1 MRSVPLRKNL
11 SLYSGMA
18 GNRSQPP
25 TLRQGH
31 ARAARSGLSSPIPL
45 ECRREER
52 MSETRATDGQA
63 RVGFLDGQPSG
74 PGARASAYPELD
86 AATRTGIVAFFDAD
100 HESFGQ
106 TIGMRVADV
115 RRGYA
120 RLELDVRPGLKQPAG
135 VLHGGASFGLA
146 DTAVAIAMRPLYG
159 IAAVLLTIE
168 MKINYL
174 EPIVAGTV
182 TAEAYVL
189 RSSRRSAYAEVDVWT
204 EGKLAARATTTYMIR
219 DARPPEAPRA
229 AT

>member
-1 MRSVPLRKNL
+1 
-11 SLYSGMA
+11 
-18 GNRSQPP
+18 
-25 TLRQGH
+25 
-31 ARAARSGLSSPIPL
+31 
-45 ECRREER
+45 
-52 MSETRATDGQA
+52 MSEPRSTDGQT
-63 RVGFLDGQPSG
+63 RETSESTSGPPPSG
-74 PGARASAYPELD
+74 PGARASAHPELD
-86 AATRTGIVAFFDAD
+86 EATRQSIVAFFDAD
-100 HESFGQ
+100 HASFGQ

-174 EPIVAGTV
+174 EPIVEGTV

-189 RSSRRSAYAEVDVWT
+189 RSSRRSAYAEVDVWAQ
-204 EGKLAARATTTYMIR
+204 GKLAARATTTYMIR
-219 DARPPEAPRA
+219 DARPKEGP
-229 AT
+229 